1 MAIPGSDL
9 NLVYLSSRAAGYK
22 PILKV
27 LLTQDRLPFGLMKVH
42 LMVAVMGRQFQK
54 SFPAFPDL
62 SYTFI
67 WDKTDA
73 YNQKVFG
80 LAEAV
85 GEFPLWSGPLKMLC
99 KQKFAVRRPRA
110 LNLGW
115 TFRDWFLL
123 VFQLKIIWL
132 GTALV
137 TMSNKDVAVGVKS
150 SNPSVLHFLKANA
163 FSADLFVLHLWYFS
177 SCARMK
183 ILHM

>member
-85 GEFPLWSGPLKMLC
+85 GEFPLWSCWLKMLY
-99 KQKFAVRRPRA
+99 KHSFTVRYPHY
-110 LNLGW
+110 
-115 TFRDWFLL
+115 
-123 VFQLKIIWL
+123 
-132 GTALV
+132 
-137 TMSNKDVAVGVKS
+137 
-150 SNPSVLHFLKANA
+150 P
-163 FSADLFVLHLWYFS
+163 
-177 SCARMK
+177 
-183 ILHM
+183 

>member
-1 MAIPGSDL
+1 MLHEQVAIPGSDL

-85 GEFPLWSGPLKMLC
+85 GEFLPRGRRLQAPREPHVPPSETRACLPRGTEPWLNFA
-99 KQKFAVRRPRA
+99 KFI
-110 LNLGW
+110 
-115 TFRDWFLL
+115 L
-123 VFQLKIIWL
+123 V
-132 GTALV
+132 
-137 TMSNKDVAVGVKS
+137 
-150 SNPSVLHFLKANA
+150 
-163 FSADLFVLHLWYFS
+163 
-177 SCARMK
+177 
-183 ILHM
+183 

>member
-1 MAIPGSDL
+1 MLHEQVAIPGSDL

-85 GEFPLWSGPLKMLC
+85 GEFLLRGDSRCCIRLPHP
-99 KQKFAVRRPRA
+99 A
-110 LNLGW
+110 
-115 TFRDWFLL
+115 FRDSRYLPRGTEP
-123 VFQLKIIWL
+123 WL
-132 GTALV
+132 
-137 TMSNKDVAVGVKS
+137 NFRK
-150 SNPSVLHFLKANA
+150 F
-163 FSADLFVLHLWYFS
+163 
-177 SCARMK
+177 
-183 ILHM
+183 ILE

>member
-85 GEFPLWSGPLKMLC
+85 GEFPPRRRCCISVSLLSLATFGQWTWAELLKIDVVLSC
-99 KQKFAVRRPRA
+99 WGLFEQGQ
-110 LNLGW
+110 NLMRNNDAAAE
-115 TFRDWFLL
+115 FLFLL
-123 VFQLKIIWL
+123 CGSFRKLTENMRRTKQNL
-132 GTALV
+132 T
-137 TMSNKDVAVGVKS
+137 
-150 SNPSVLHFLKANA
+150 F
-163 FSADLFVLHLWYFS
+163 
-177 SCARMK
+177 
-183 ILHM
+183 

>member
-73 YNQKVFG
+73 YHQKVFG

-85 GEFPLWSGPLKMLC
+85 GEFLPRGRRLQALRKPHVPPSETRTCLPRGTEPWLNFA
-99 KQKFAVRRPRA
+99 KFI
-110 LNLGW
+110 
-115 TFRDWFLL
+115 L
-123 VFQLKIIWL
+123 V
-132 GTALV
+132 
-137 TMSNKDVAVGVKS
+137 
-150 SNPSVLHFLKANA
+150 
-163 FSADLFVLHLWYFS
+163 
-177 SCARMK
+177 
-183 ILHM
+183 

>member
-85 GEFPLWSGPLKMLC
+85 GELPT
-99 KQKFAVRRPRA
+99 VRLTSEDVRCERRFTVRYLRYLQA
-110 LNLGW
+110 MNLSS
-115 TFRDWFLL
+115 TFED
-123 VFQLKIIWL
+123 
-132 GTALV
+132 
-137 TMSNKDVAVGVKS
+137 
-150 SNPSVLHFLKANA
+150 
-163 FSADLFVLHLWYFS
+163 
-177 SCARMK
+177 
-183 ILHM
+183 

>member
-1 MAIPGSDL
+1 MLHEQVAIPGSDL

-85 GEFPLWSGPLKMLC
+85 GELLLRGRRLQALRKPHFPPLETSAHLPRGTEPWLNFA
-99 KQKFAVRRPRA
+99 KFI
-110 LNLGW
+110 
-115 TFRDWFLL
+115 L
-123 VFQLKIIWL
+123 V
-132 GTALV
+132 
-137 TMSNKDVAVGVKS
+137 
-150 SNPSVLHFLKANA
+150 
-163 FSADLFVLHLWYFS
+163 
-177 SCARMK
+177 
-183 ILHM
+183 

>member
-42 LMVAVMGRQFQK
+42 LMVAVMGRQLQK

-85 GEFPLWSGPLKMLC
+85 GESPAAKMLC
-99 KQKFAVRRPRA
+99 EHGSPPDAFRR
-110 LNLGW
+110 
-115 TFRDWFLL
+115 
-123 VFQLKIIWL
+123 
-132 GTALV
+132 
-137 TMSNKDVAVGVKS
+137 
-150 SNPSVLHFLKANA
+150 
-163 FSADLFVLHLWYFS
+163 
-177 SCARMK
+177 
-183 ILHM
+183 

>member
-85 GEFPLWSGPLKMLC
+85 GELPAVKPLSEDVVLAWVHCQILALPSGDEPW
-99 KQKFAVRRPRA
+99 
-110 LNLGW
+110 LN
-115 TFRDWFLL
+115 
-123 VFQLKIIWL
+123 
-132 GTALV
+132 
-137 TMSNKDVAVGVKS
+137 
-150 SNPSVLHFLKANA
+150 
-163 FSADLFVLHLWYFS
+163 FSRL
-177 SCARMK
+177 
-183 ILHM
+183 I

>member
-9 NLVYLSSRAAGYK
+9 NLVYLSSRAGGYK

-85 GEFPLWSGPLKMLC
+85 GEFLPRSCRLKMLH
-99 KQKFAVRRPRA
+99 KRFFAFARYLRA
-110 LNLGW
+110 VNLG
-115 TFRDWFLL
+115 
-123 VFQLKIIWL
+123 
-132 GTALV
+132 
-137 TMSNKDVAVGVKS
+137 
-150 SNPSVLHFLKANA
+150 
-163 FSADLFVLHLWYFS
+163 
-177 SCARMK
+177 
-183 ILHM
+183 

>member
-1 MAIPGSDL
+1 MEPPTDTPAPLCQFCRLSDCLLTFQVLHEQVAIPGSDL

-27 LLTQDRLPFGLMKVH
+27 LLTQDRLSFGLMKVH

-85 GEFPLWSGPLKMLC
+85 GEF
-99 KQKFAVRRPRA
+99 
-110 LNLGW
+110 
-115 TFRDWFLL
+115 LL
-123 VFQLKIIWL
+123 
-132 GTALV
+132 
-137 TMSNKDVAVGVKS
+137 
-150 SNPSVLHFLKANA
+150 
-163 FSADLFVLHLWYFS
+163 
-177 SCARMK
+177 
-183 ILHM
+183 

>member
-1 MAIPGSDL
+1 MLHEQVAIPGSDL

-85 GEFPLWSGPLKMLC
+85 GEFL
-99 KQKFAVRRPRA
+99 RA
-110 LNLGW
+110 LRKPRIPPSETRARLPCGTEPWLNFGK
-115 TFRDWFLL
+115 FIL
-123 VFQLKIIWL
+123 V
-132 GTALV
+132 
-137 TMSNKDVAVGVKS
+137 
-150 SNPSVLHFLKANA
+150 
-163 FSADLFVLHLWYFS
+163 
-177 SCARMK
+177 
-183 ILHM
+183 

>member
-85 GEFPLWSGPLKMLC
+85 GEFL
-99 KQKFAVRRPRA
+99 RA
-110 LNLGW
+110 LRKPRIPPSETRARLPCGTEPWLNFGK
-115 TFRDWFLL
+115 FIL
-123 VFQLKIIWL
+123 V
-132 GTALV
+132 
-137 TMSNKDVAVGVKS
+137 
-150 SNPSVLHFLKANA
+150 
-163 FSADLFVLHLWYFS
+163 
-177 SCARMK
+177 
-183 ILHM
+183 

>member
-85 GEFPLWSGPLKMLC
+85 GESCCDHHVLAQVSC
-99 KQKFAVRRPRA
+99 QKPPGFEPK
-110 LNLGW
+110 L
-115 TFRDWFLL
+115 
-123 VFQLKIIWL
+123 I
-132 GTALV
+132 
-137 TMSNKDVAVGVKS
+137 
-150 SNPSVLHFLKANA
+150 
-163 FSADLFVLHLWYFS
+163 
-177 SCARMK
+177 
-183 ILHM
+183 

>member
-85 GEFPLWSGPLKMLC
+85 GEYPLWSCRLKMLHKHWFTFRYSC
-99 KQKFAVRRPRA
+99 YLQAM
-110 LNLGW
+110 NLGW
-115 TFRDWFLL
+115 TFENWFYLIFFLNWGLFSRGLL
-123 VFQLKIIWL
+123 SL
-132 GTALV
+132 
-137 TMSNKDVAVGVKS
+137 SNKDLAGGVKS
-150 SNPSVLHFLKANA
+150 PNLPVLHFWRPLLFCWLLC
-163 FSADLFVLHLWYFS
+163 FSCIFQQQDS
-177 SCARMK
+177 D
-183 ILHM
+183 

>member
-1 MAIPGSDL
+1 MDYRLQVLHEQVAIPSDL

-27 LLTQDRLPFGLMKVH
+27 LLTQERLPFGLMKVH

-73 YNQKVFG
+73 YNQKVYG

-85 GEFPLWSGPLKMLC
+85 GEYLLC
-99 KQKFAVRRPRA
+99 EDCSLSDRSSPSLQAM
-110 LNLGW
+110 NL
-115 TFRDWFLL
+115 
-123 VFQLKIIWL
+123 
-132 GTALV
+132 A
-137 TMSNKDVAVGVKS
+137 
-150 SNPSVLHFLKANA
+150 
-163 FSADLFVLHLWYFS
+163 
-177 SCARMK
+177 
-183 ILHM
+183 

>member
-1 MAIPGSDL
+1 MLHEQVAIPGSDL
-9 NLVYLSSRAAGYK
+9 NLVYLSSRASGYK

-27 LLTQDRLPFGLMKVH
+27 LLTQERLPFGLMKVH

-85 GEFPLWSGPLKMLC
+85 GEFLLRG
-99 KQKFAVRRPRA
+99 RRLQTLHKTRIPPSETCATYPAA

-115 TFRDWFLL
+115 T
-123 VFQLKIIWL
+123 L
-132 GTALV
+132 G
-137 TMSNKDVAVGVKS
+137 N
-150 SNPSVLHFLKANA
+150 
-163 FSADLFVLHLWYFS
+163 LF
-177 SCARMK
+177 
-183 ILHM
+183 

>member
-1 MAIPGSDL
+1 M
-9 NLVYLSSRAAGYK
+9 
-22 PILKV
+22 

-85 GEFPLWSGPLKMLC
+85 GEYPLWSCRLKTLC
-99 KQKFAVRRPRA
+99 KHWITVRYSGYLQA
-110 LNLGW
+110 MNLGW
-115 TFRDWFLL
+115 TFEDWFYFFENWGLFSQGLL
-123 VFQLKIIWL
+123 LL
-132 GTALV
+132 C
-137 TMSNKDVAVGVKS
+137 NKDLAGGVKS
-150 SNPSVLHFLKANA
+150 WNPPVLHFWRPL
-163 FSADLFVLHLWYFS
+163 LFCWLLCFACMIFQQQCS
-177 SCARMK
+177 D
-183 ILHM
+183 